1 MKSKV
6 GSINVWMERIA
17 LALFVLVIG
26 TVIMWFFNPW
36 RTPRLDRVDDYLA
49 KIGIGVIL
57 LATALIVRKR
67 KRLDKYWLIPF
78 AFFILTVAVSLD
90 FIFAQYLIKY
100 LGVSDSAPIGWA
112 LPKLNEL
119 FVVASV
125 IITYTFLSGG
135 TLGSVYIQKGNL
147 KLGLSIGLIAFFVF
161 VIGAI
166 PLASLFRA
174 QNLSLTRI
182 VPWIPWIL
190 IFVLANAAMEELL
203 FRGLFLRKLEPFFGK
218 FFSNLFIALIFSVIH
233 LSGSLTGDERIFVA
247 FLFPLALVLGYIM
260 QKTDS
265 IWGSILFHAGMDIP
279 VIIGIFSNL

>member
-1 MKSKV
+1 MKSSV
-6 GSINVWMERIA
+6 SSINVWVERIV
-17 LALFVLVIG
+17 LALIVLAIG

-36 RTPRLDRVDDYLA
+36 RNPRLDRADDYLA
-49 KIGIGVIL
+49 KIGIGIFL
-57 LATALIVRKR
+57 LVTALFIRKSKHLR
-67 KRLDKYWLIPF
+67 KYWQIAF

-90 FIFAQYLIKY
+90 FIFAQYIIKY
-100 LGVSDSAPIGWA
+100 LGINDSTPIGWA

-125 IITYTFLSGG
+125 IIIFTFLSGG
-135 TLGSVYIQKGNL
+135 TLGSIYIQKGNL
-147 KLGLSIGLIAFFVF
+147 KLGLTIGLIAFFVF

-166 PLASLFRA
+166 PLAGLFKA
-174 QNLSLTRI
+174 QNLSLARI

-203 FRGLFLRKLEPFFGK
+203 FRGLFLRKFEPFFGK

-265 IWGSILFHAGMDIP
+265 VWGSILFHAGMDIP

>member
-1 MKSKV
+1 MKSSV
-6 GSINVWMERIA
+6 SSVNVWVERIV
-17 LALFVLVIG
+17 LALIVLAIG

-36 RTPRLDRVDDYLA
+36 RNPRLDRADDYLA
-49 KIGIGVIL
+49 KIGIGIFL
-57 LATALIVRKR
+57 LVTALFIRKSKHLR
-67 KRLDKYWLIPF
+67 KYWQIPF

-90 FIFAQYLIKY
+90 FIFAQYIIKY
-100 LGVSDSAPIGWA
+100 LGINDSTPIGWA

-125 IITYTFLSGG
+125 IIIFAFLSGG
-135 TLGSVYIQKGNL
+135 TLGSIYIQKGNL
-147 KLGLSIGLIAFFVF
+147 KLGLTIGLIAFFVF

-166 PLASLFRA
+166 PLAGLFKA
-174 QNLSLTRI
+174 QNLSLARI

-203 FRGLFLRKLEPFFGK
+203 FRGLFLRKFEPFFGK

-265 IWGSILFHAGMDIP
+265 VWGSILFHAGMDIP